1 MDARG
6 PATAKWRMG
15 LHNPGG
21 ETMRDINDVEQRLC
35 NYIRNSSEARAVLC
49 RLHDM
54 DIEGIDMQM
63 ALMEVLELKT
73 PVDLLERE
81 LSAVEM
87 VERLRDFNFGKYHPE
102 LLAEIHLDE
111 SVIPETVPR
120 LLTEVTIKNRGEI
133 WRIHKNDPDPF
144 PSNPHAENYASGL
157 KLDLSTGML
166 FRKRAQLGS
175 ISEKHLRLIRHKAKR
190 KGVELPP
197 HQKCRCAKE

>member
-1 MDARG
+1 
-6 PATAKWRMG
+6 
-15 LHNPGG
+15 
-21 ETMRDINDVEQRLC
+21 MRDINDVEQRLC

>member
-1 MDARG
+1 MDAREH
-6 PATAKWRMG
+6 ATAKWWRG
-15 LHNPGG
+15 LHKPGS
-21 ETMRDINDVEQRLC
+21 ETMRDITDVEQRLC
-35 NYIRNSSEARAVLC
+35 NYIRSSSEARAVLS

-54 DIEGIDMQM
+54 DIEGIDIQT
-63 ALMEVLELKT
+63 ALVEVLELKT
-73 PVDLLERE
+73 PVDLLERD

-87 VERLRDFNFGKYHPE
+87 VERLRGFNFDKYHPE

-111 SVIPETVPR
+111 SVIPEGIPR

-166 FRKRAQLGS
+166 FRKRVQLGS
-175 ISEKHLRLIRHKAKR
+175 ISKKHLRKIRHEAER

-197 HQKCRCAKE
+197 SGV

>member
-1 MDARG
+1 
-6 PATAKWRMG
+6 
-15 LHNPGG
+15 
-21 ETMRDINDVEQRLC
+21 MRNINDVEQRLC
-35 NYIRNSSEARAVLC
+35 DYIRNSSEARAVLS

-54 DIEGIDMQM
+54 DIEGIDIQT
-63 ALMEVLELKT
+63 ALVEALELKT
-73 PVDLLERE
+73 AADLLERD
-81 LSAVEM
+81 LSAVQM

-102 LLAEIHLDE
+102 LLAEIHVDE
-111 SVIPETVPR
+111 SVIPEDVPR

-166 FRKRAQLGS
+166 FRKRTQLGS
-175 ISEKHLRLIRHKAKR
+175 ISEKHLRKIRDEAER

-197 HQKCRCAKE
+197 IRRIGAASS